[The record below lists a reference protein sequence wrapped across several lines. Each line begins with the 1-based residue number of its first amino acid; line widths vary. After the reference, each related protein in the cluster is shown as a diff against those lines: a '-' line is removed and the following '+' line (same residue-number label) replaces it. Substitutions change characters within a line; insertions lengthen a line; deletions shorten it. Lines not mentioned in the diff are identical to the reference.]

1 MLAVKREKQK
11 VVLTMKYERE
21 PSMTGENEIVTFMIE
36 NGQSWNSNFYFH
48 INQPTAEHV
57 FILVT

>member
-36 NGQSWNSNFYFH
+36 NGQ
-48 INQPTAEHV
+48 
-57 FILVT
+57 